1 MYSTVSTHG
10 PHHGLDVGFAGDVG
24 SEAHRRSTGRL
35 DLHGSDGS
43 SQTQIK

>member
-1 MYSTVSTHG
+1 MNLVLYSTHG

-35 DLHGSDGS
+35 DLHGS
-43 SQTQIK
+43 SQTQI